1 MSQGLVTR
9 SGNPTTPLLL
19 FTGRGRNG
27 QQCDHAWFIWGRLGP
42 DCGRGRQNKAAVGGM
57 RRKSLGFTRRVC
69 VFSKG
74 CGLPQQIKIL
84 NQWQSC
90 GTPPG
95 QIEQGIGKRACTAGF
110 RTCGGSSDA
119 DALAG
124 TMLAALNGMKAGGGW
139 IFPVMPLRSP
149 GLRLGSGGGG
159 AVWAAAYQGEVSSI
173 FSAHSIGCAS
183 VDGIGW
189 GSRGAGLASSS
200 HPCRRKNGIARR
212 LARTTIRG
220 IWRACASVRIAA

>member
-42 DCGRGRQNKAAVGGM
+42 DCGRGRQNKAAVGGL
-57 RRKSLGFTRRVC
+57 RHNRLGFTRRVC

-95 QIEQGIGKRACTAGF
+95 QIEQGIGKRAWTAAVLI
-110 RTCGGSSDA
+110 CGGSIDA

-124 TMLAALNGMKAGGGW
+124 TMLAALNGMKAGVVDFSGCTAA
-139 IFPVMPLRSP
+139 VA
-149 GLRLGSGGGG
+149 RLAAGFGRGV
-159 AVWAAAYQGEVSSI
+159 AVWAAGYQGEVSSI

-189 GSRGAGLASSS
+189 GSRGGGLASSS

-212 LARTTIRG
+212 LAQTTIRG
-220 IWRACASVRIAA
+220 ISRNRASARIAA